1 MYNISGKNALITGS
15 SRGVGQQIAM
25 GLAAKGCNIIL
36 HARTAASCHKT
47 IEMLKTYPISVYVVF
62 GELSDETSVHQV
74 IDQVNALGVEVDIVY
89 NNAAIMTS
97 HQSDIWQHSWEDW
110 MQTMKTNVFATY
122 TICAA
127 FVPKM
132 AERGYGRVVNLSS
145 GITKTPELAPY
156 SASKWAVIKL
166 TEDLAAHYED
176 TNVRINCL
184 DPGWLRTDM
193 GSQNA
198 PNAVEAVLPGA
209 LVPALLEN
217 DGANGKAF
225 SALE

>member
-1 MYNISGKNALITGS
+1 
-15 SRGVGQQIAM
+15 
-25 GLAAKGCNIIL
+25 
-36 HARTAASCHKT
+36 
-47 IEMLKTYPISVYVVF
+47 MLETFPISVHVVF
-62 GELSDETSVHQV
+62 GDLSEETSVHQV
-74 IDQVNALGVEVDIVY
+74 IDQVNALGIEVDIVY

-97 HQSDIWQHSWEDW
+97 YQSDIWQHSWEDW
-110 MQTMKTNVFATY
+110 MQTMKTNVFAMY
-122 TICAA
+122 TICGA

-145 GITKTPELAPY
+145 GIIKTPELAPY

-166 TEDLAAHYED
+166 TEDLAAHYQE

-209 LVPALLEN
+209 LIPALVEN